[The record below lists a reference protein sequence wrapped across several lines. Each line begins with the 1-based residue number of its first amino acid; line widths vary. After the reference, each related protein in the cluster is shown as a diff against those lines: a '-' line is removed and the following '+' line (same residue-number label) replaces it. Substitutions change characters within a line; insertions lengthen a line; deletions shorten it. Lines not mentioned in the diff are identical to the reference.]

1 MAFRPFFA
9 SEFQEANLKRI
20 LALMMIPLLGMFAV
34 PARADEPPPPW
45 KGSVGL
51 AYVETSGNSSSKTF
65 SGELKIERNFS
76 PSKLTLQGSAL
87 YSESNDV
94 TSDENWYGSLK
105 YDRHLTERS
114 YLYLL
119 QKTERNTFQGIE
131 FRYTYQGG
139 FGYYLLN
146 SPKDVLKAELG
157 AGYIHEDQ
165 INPFPDRGF
174 PSARVFGGY
183 THNFTEKSRFDEWVE
198 YLPSLK
204 KKKDYLINEETAL
217 ITNLVGSLALKV
229 SFTVAYDNL
238 PPPGHEKSD
247 RTFKTALLYTF

>member
-1 MAFRPFFA
+1 M
-9 SEFQEANLKRI
+9 KRI
-20 LALMMIPLLGMFAV
+20 ISLVLVLGFMGIV
-34 PARADEPPPPW
+34 TGPTWADEPPPPW

-51 AYVETSGNSSSKTF
+51 AYLETSGNTSSRTF
-65 SGELKIERNFS
+65 SGELKVERNFS
-76 PSKLTLQGSAL
+76 FSKLTLQGSAM
-87 YSESNDV
+87 YAENNDV

-105 YDRHLTERS
+105 YDQNLTDRS

-139 FGYYLLN
+139 LGYYLLN
-146 SPKDVLKAELG
+146 SSADVLKTELG

-165 INPFPDRGF
+165 VNPFPDRGF
-174 PSARVFGGY
+174 PSARVFAGY
-183 THNFTEKSRFDEWVE
+183 THNFTEKNRFDEWVE
-198 YLPSLK
+198 YLPSLENGQ
-204 KKKDYLINEETAL
+204 DYLINEETAV

-238 PPPGHEKSD
+238 PPPDHEKSD

>member
-1 MAFRPFFA
+1 M
-9 SEFQEANLKRI
+9 KRI
-20 LALMMIPLLGMFAV
+20 IGFVLITGFTGIVTASAW
-34 PARADEPPPPW
+34 ADEPPPPW

-51 AYVETSGNSSSKTF
+51 AYLETSGNTSSRTF
-65 SGELKIERNFS
+65 SGELKVERNFS
-76 PSKLTLQGSAL
+76 FSKLTLQGSAM
-87 YSESNDV
+87 YAESNDV

-105 YDRHLTERS
+105 YDQNLTERS

-139 FGYYLLN
+139 LGYYLLN
-146 SPKDVLKAELG
+146 SSADVLKAELG

-165 INPFPDRGF
+165 VNPFPDRGF
-174 PSARVFGGY
+174 PSARVFAGY
-183 THNFTEKSRFDEWVE
+183 THNFTEKNRFDEWVE
-198 YLPSLK
+198 YLPNLK
-204 KKKDYLINEETAL
+204 NGQDYLINEETAV

-229 SFTVAYDNL
+229 SFTVAYDNE
-238 PPPGHEKSD
+238 PPPDHEKSD